1 MKFETGVSF
10 LPKVQNMF
18 ALLLVAG
25 GFWYFYGDTYQQVG
39 IQGVVEEVRT
49 DIIELKENPEVISAV
64 NKVSNEI
71 QLLFQELI
79 QTLPEKEEEN
89 QQVVDRPEL
98 KAPSEE
104 SFSVYNVEIGDTQEQ
119 VELQVGEAK
128 RSSLNEYGVDWVAYH
143 ENYQNF
149 FMVAYDD
156 QNKVAGLYTNQ
167 DLLTSTM
174 GISFTSSREAVLTK
188 TDEPLTSI
196 QKGFVS
202 YKVQNNEEYDTFLID
217 QNYVTIFYDKHEN
230 QTVTAV
236 QIISEELE
244 QQREKFYPI
253 PSEELKEGFEYQLF
267 DLTNA
272 ARVTHGLS
280 VLSWDEAVR
289 ETARD
294 HSKDMAD
301 NNYFSHTNLNGQ
313 SPFDRMTEDNITYR
327 MAGENLAT
335 GQISSIFAHEGL
347 MNSLGHRENILQS
360 DFEGLGVGVAFSTDS
375 RPYYTENFL
384 TK

>member
-10 LPKVQNMF
+10 LPRVQNII

-39 IQGVVEEVRT
+39 VQGVVEEVRT
-49 DIIELKENPEVISAV
+49 DITEIKENPKVVSAV
-64 NKVSNEI
+64 TKVSNEI
-71 QLLFQELI
+71 QLLFQKLI
-79 QTLPEKEEEN
+79 QTLPEKEAEK
-89 QQVVDRPEL
+89 QQVIDPPEL
-98 KAPSEE
+98 NAPSEQ
-104 SFSVYNVEIGDTQEQ
+104 SFSVFNVEIGDTQQQ
-119 VELQVGEAK
+119 VEQQFGAPQ

-149 FMVAYDD
+149 VMVAYND
-156 QNKVAGLYTNQ
+156 QNEVAGLYTNQ
-167 DLLTSTM
+167 DLLTSTR
-174 GISFTSSREAVLTK
+174 GISFSSSREAVLTM

-196 QKGFVS
+196 QKGLVS
-202 YKVQNNEEYDTFLID
+202 YKVQNNQEYDTFLID
-217 QNYVTIFYDKHEN
+217 QNYVTIFYDKHKD
-230 QTVTAV
+230 QTVTAI

-244 QQREKFYPI
+244 QQREKFYPV

-272 ARVTHGLS
+272 ARVAHGLS

-294 HSKDMAD
+294 HSQDMAD
-301 NNYFSHTNLNGQ
+301 NNYFSHTNQDGQ
-313 SPFDRMTEDNITYR
+313 SPFERMTEDNITYR

-347 MNSLGHRENILQS
+347 MNSLGHRKNILQS

-375 RPYYTENFL
+375 RPFYTENFL

>member
-10 LPKVQNMF
+10 LPRVQNII

-39 IQGVVEEVRT
+39 VQGVVEEVRT
-49 DIIELKENPEVISAV
+49 DITEIKENPKVVSAV
-64 NKVSNEI
+64 TKVSNEI
-71 QLLFQELI
+71 QLLFQKLI
-79 QTLPEKEEEN
+79 QTLPEKEPEK
-89 QQVVDRPEL
+89 QQVIDPPEL
-98 KAPSEE
+98 NAPSEQ
-104 SFSVYNVEIGDTQEQ
+104 SFSVYNVEIGDSQQQ
-119 VELQVGEAK
+119 VEQQFGAPQ

-149 FMVAYDD
+149 VMVAYND
-156 QNKVAGLYTNQ
+156 QNEVAGLYTNQ

-174 GISFTSSREAVLTK
+174 GISFSRSREAVLTV

-196 QKGFVS
+196 QKGLVS

-217 QNYVTIFYDKHEN
+217 QNYVTIFYDKHKA
-230 QTVTAV
+230 QTVTAI

-244 QQREKFYPI
+244 QQREKFYPV

-272 ARVTHGLS
+272 ARVAHGLS

-294 HSKDMAD
+294 HSQDMAD
-301 NNYFSHTNLNGQ
+301 NNYFSHTNQDGQ
-313 SPFDRMTEDNITYR
+313 SPFERMTEDNITYR

-347 MNSLGHRENILQS
+347 MNSLGHRKNILQS
-360 DFEGLGVGVAFSTDS
+360 DFERLGVGVAFSPDS
-375 RPYYTENFL
+375 RPFYTENFL